1 MTERKKTVREIDV
14 RDKRVLVRVD
24 FNVPIDAGVILDE
37 LRLTAALP
45 TIEHLRD
52 QGAKTILC
60 SHLGRPKGTVV
71 ESLRLA
77 PIAARLGELLG
88 APVAT
93 TNDCVGAEVEAAVD
107 SLAGGDI
114 LLLENVR
121 FHADEEAND
130 PAFAKQL
137 AKLADV
143 YVNDAFGTAH
153 RAHASTEGVAHL
165 MPAVAGLLMEREI
178 DFLNRVAVEPD
189 KPLGAIIGG
198 AKISDKMLC
207 VRNLL
212 SIVDV
217 LIIGGGM
224 ANTFLKATGNA
235 IGDSLVEDGQLAAAS
250 AVMRDAGD
258 RLLLPSD
265 VVIADA
271 FDADARAQTVP
282 ANAVPEG
289 WRIMDAGPESISA
302 YAAALADCRTIVWN
316 GPLGVAEFPQFAKG
330 SIALAEVLASHG
342 ATTIVGGGET
352 AALVREAGLAEQF
365 DHISTGGGAF
375 LEFLEGKELPGVAAL
390 QDA

>member
-1 MTERKKTVREIDV
+1 MRKKTVRDIDV
-14 RDKRVLVRVD
+14 QDRRVLVRVD
-24 FNVPIDAGVILDE
+24 FNVPIDAGRILDE

-45 TIEHLRD
+45 TIEYLRA
-52 QGAKTILC
+52 QGARIILC
-60 SHLGRPKGTVV
+60 SHLGRPKGAVV

-77 PIAARLGELLG
+77 PIATRLSDLLSV
-88 APVAT
+88 PVAT
-93 TNDCVGAEVEAAVD
+93 ANDCVGAEAEAAVNK
-107 SLAGGDI
+107 LAGGDV

-121 FHADEEAND
+121 FHAGEEAND
-130 PAFAKQL
+130 PAFAQRL

-153 RAHASTEGVAHL
+153 RAHASTEGVAHHL
-165 MPAVAGLLMEREI
+165 PAVAGLLMEREI
-178 DFLNRVAVEPD
+178 DFLNHVAVKPD

-207 VRNLL
+207 VQNLL

-224 ANTFLKATGNA
+224 ANTFLKAAGHPV
-235 IGDSLVEDGQLAAAS
+235 GDSLVEDDQLPAAG
-250 AVMRDAGD
+250 AVMQDAGE

-271 FDADARAQTVP
+271 FDADAKAQTVP
-282 ANAVPEG
+282 ADAVPAG
-289 WRIMDAGPESISA
+289 WRILDAGPESVAA

-316 GPLGVAEFPQFAKG
+316 GPLGVAEFPRFAKG
-330 SIALAEVLASHG
+330 STALAELLAHHS

-352 AALVREAGLAEQF
+352 AALVREAGLADQF

>member
-1 MTERKKTVREIDV
+1 MRKKTVREIDV

-77 PIAARLGELLG
+77 PIAARLGELSG

-93 TNDCVGAEVEAAVD
+93 ANDCVGAEVEAAVD
-107 SLAGGDI
+107 SLAGGDV

-121 FHADEEAND
+121 FHAEEEVND